1 MSDSSSL
8 WGGRFSGA
16 TNDAVAALSRSIHF
30 DWRLAPYDIKG
41 TRAHLLALRAAGYL
55 AEAELVKLD
64 KALAE
69 LDKRVTSGMFV
80 AKATDEDV
88 HSALERG
95 LIEMVGP
102 ELGGKVRAGRSRND
116 QIATLIRIYLMDQAT
131 LIRTEILQLIDVLT
145 TLAQEHLSEPMPG
158 RTHFQHAQ
166 PVLLSHHLLAHVW
179 PLVRDLERLAQWRER
194 ASFSPYGAGALAGTS
209 LELDPN
215 IVSEALGLTAPM
227 ANSMDATSSRDV
239 VAEFAFIGTLISIN
253 LSRFAEEIIIWAS
266 AEFNYVKLADAFSTG
281 SSIMPQK
288 KNPDVA
294 ELTRGK
300 AGRIIG
306 DLTGLLSTL
315 KALPLSYNRDLQE
328 DKEPVFDIAD
338 SLLLILPAFTGMVAT
353 MEFNTARMEELS
365 SAGYSLAT
373 DVAEWLVKQRVPFK
387 EAHEITGKLVA
398 FAESNDLELSEVSD
412 VEFAAISKHLT
423 PEVREV
429 LNVAGSIRSRS
440 GTGGTAVPR
449 VLDQIS
455 ALRKMVPSENR

>member
-1 MSDSSSL
+1 MTESSSL
-8 WGGRFSGA
+8 WGGRFTGS

-30 DWRLAPYDIKG
+30 DWRLASYDIKG

-64 KALAE
+64 KSLVE

-116 QIATLIRIYLMDQAT
+116 QIATLIRIYLLDQAQ
-131 LIRTEILQLIDVLT
+131 LLKTEVLQLIDVLT

-166 PVLLSHHLLAHVW
+166 PVLLSHHLLAHAW

-215 IVSEALGLTAPM
+215 IVSDALGLTAPM

-266 AEFNYVKLADAFSTG
+266 AEFNYIKLADAFSTG

-338 SLLLILPAFTGMVAT
+338 NLLLILPAFTGMVAT
-353 MEFNTARMEELS
+353 MQFNTSRMEELA

-398 FAESNDLELSEVSD
+398 FAESNNLELDEVTD
-412 VEFAAISKHLT
+412 TDLLAISAHLI

-429 LNVAGSIRSRS
+429 LSVSGSIRSRT
-440 GTGGTAVPR
+440 GAGGTAVPR

-455 ALRKMVPSENR
+455 ALRKLVPSENR

>member
-1 MSDSSSL
+1 
-8 WGGRFSGA
+8 
-16 TNDAVAALSRSIHF
+16 
-30 DWRLAPYDIKG
+30 
-41 TRAHLLALRAAGYL
+41 
-55 AEAELVKLD
+55 
-64 KALAE
+64 
-69 LDKRVTSGMFV
+69 
-80 AKATDEDV
+80 
-88 HSALERG
+88 
-95 LIEMVGP
+95 
-102 ELGGKVRAGRSRND
+102 
-116 QIATLIRIYLMDQAT
+116 
-131 LIRTEILQLIDVLT
+131 
-145 TLAQEHLSEPMPG
+145 
-158 RTHFQHAQ
+158 
-166 PVLLSHHLLAHVW
+166 
-179 PLVRDLERLAQWRER
+179 
-194 ASFSPYGAGALAGTS
+194 
-209 LELDPN
+209 
-215 IVSEALGLTAPM
+215 M

-239 VAEFAFIGTLISIN
+239 VAEFAFIGTMMSIN

-353 MEFNTARMEELS
+353 MEFNTSRMEELS

-373 DVAEWLVKQRVPFK
+373 DVAEWLVKQRVPFRD
-387 EAHEITGKLVA
+387 AHEITGKLVA
-398 FAESNDLELSEVSD
+398 FAENNQLELDEVSD
-412 VEFAAISKHLT
+412 IDLANISKHLT

-429 LNVAGSIRSRS
+429 LSVAGSIRSRT
-440 GTGGTAVPR
+440 GAGGTAVPR

-455 ALRKMVPSENR
+455 ALRKLVPSEQR

>member
-8 WGGRFSGA
+8 WGGRFTGS

-30 DWRLAPYDIKG
+30 DWRLASYDIRG

-64 KALAE
+64 KSLVE

-80 AKATDEDV
+80 AKPTDEDV

-116 QIATLIRIYLMDQAT
+116 QIATLIRIYLLDQAQ
-131 LIRTEILQLIDVLT
+131 LLKTEVLQLIDVLT
-145 TLAQEHLSEPMPG
+145 TLATEHLSEPMPG

-166 PVLLSHHLLAHVW
+166 PVLLSHHLLAHAW

-215 IVSEALGLTAPM
+215 IVSDALGLTAPL

-338 SLLLILPAFTGMVAT
+338 NLLLILPAFTGMVAT
-353 MEFNTARMEELS
+353 MQFNTTRMEELA

-387 EAHEITGKLVA
+387 QAHEITGKLVA
-398 FAESNDLELSEVSD
+398 FAESNNLELDEVSD
-412 VEFAAISKHLT
+412 IDLAAISAHLT

-429 LNVAGSIRSRS
+429 LSVSGSIRSRT
-440 GTGGTAVPR
+440 GAGGTAVPR

-455 ALRKMVPSENR
+455 ALRKLVPSENR

>member
-1 MSDSSSL
+1 
-8 WGGRFSGA
+8 
-16 TNDAVAALSRSIHF
+16 
-30 DWRLAPYDIKG
+30 
-41 TRAHLLALRAAGYL
+41 
-55 AEAELVKLD
+55 
-64 KALAE
+64 
-69 LDKRVTSGMFV
+69 
-80 AKATDEDV
+80 
-88 HSALERG
+88 
-95 LIEMVGP
+95 
-102 ELGGKVRAGRSRND
+102 
-116 QIATLIRIYLMDQAT
+116 
-131 LIRTEILQLIDVLT
+131 
-145 TLAQEHLSEPMPG
+145 
-158 RTHFQHAQ
+158 
-166 PVLLSHHLLAHVW
+166 
-179 PLVRDLERLAQWRER
+179 LAQWRER

-215 IVSEALGLTAPM
+215 IVSQALGLTAPM

-239 VAEFAFIGTLISIN
+239 VAEFAFIGTMMSIN

-353 MEFNTARMEELS
+353 MEFNTSRMEELS

-373 DVAEWLVKQRVPFK
+373 DVAEWLVKQRVPFRD
-387 EAHEITGKLVA
+387 AHEITGKLVA
-398 FAESNDLELSEVSD
+398 FAENNQLELDEVSD
-412 VEFAAISKHLT
+412 IDLANISKHLT

-429 LNVAGSIRSRS
+429 LSVAGSIRSRT
-440 GTGGTAVPR
+440 GAGGTAVPR

-455 ALRKMVPSENR
+455 ALRKLVPSEQR

>member
-1 MSDSSSL
+1 MNDSSAL

-16 TNDAVAALSRSIHF
+16 TNDAVAALSRSVHF
-30 DWRLAPYDIKG
+30 DWRLAKYDIAG
-41 TRAHLLALRAAGYL
+41 TRAHILALKAAGFL
-55 AEAELVKLD
+55 TEAEQIKID
-64 KALAE
+64 KSLIE
-69 LDKRVTSGMFV
+69 LDKRVASGMFV
-80 AKATDEDV
+80 AKPADEDV

-116 QIATLIRIYLMDQAT
+116 QIATLIRIYLIDQAS
-131 LIRTEILQLIDVLT
+131 LIRTEVLSLIDVLT
-145 TLAQEHLSEPMPG
+145 TLAEEHLSEPMPG

-179 PLVRDLERLAQWRER
+179 PLVRDLERLAEWKTR

-209 LELDPN
+209 LALDPN

-227 ANSMDATSSRDV
+227 ANSIDATSSRDV
-239 VAEFAFIGTLISIN
+239 VAEFAFIGTLIAIN

-315 KALPLSYNRDLQE
+315 KALPLAYNRDLQE

-338 SLLLILPAFTGMVAT
+338 NLLLVLPAFTGMVAT
-353 MEFNTARMEELS
+353 MTFNTQRLEELS
-365 SAGYSLAT
+365 SAGFSLAT
-373 DVAEWLVKQRVPFK
+373 DVAEWLVKQRIPFR

-398 FAESNDLELSEVSD
+398 FAESKGIDLNEVTD
-412 VEFAAISKHLT
+412 IEFAAISKHLT

-429 LNVAGSIRSRS
+429 LSVSGSIKSRT
-440 GTGGTAVPR
+440 GAGGTAVPR

-455 ALRKMVPSENR
+455 ALRKLVPNTNR